1 MNFAKAI
8 AFEKGGK
15 KDDKKE
21 GVETESKRFNFYPP
35 IWLIFSKLQLV
46 QFFILF

>member
-35 IWLIFSKLQLV
+35 PYG
-46 QFFILF
+46 

>member
-15 KDDKKE
+15 KNDE
-21 GVETESKRFNFYPP
+21 EENVETENQRFNFTPP
-35 IWLIFSKLQLV
+35 IRLIFSKLQLV